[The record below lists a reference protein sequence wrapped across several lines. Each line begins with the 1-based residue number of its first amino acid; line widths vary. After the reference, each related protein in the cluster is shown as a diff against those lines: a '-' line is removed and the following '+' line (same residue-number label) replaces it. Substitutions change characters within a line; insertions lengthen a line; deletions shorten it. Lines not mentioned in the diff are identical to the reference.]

1 MTMCH
6 CIECFVSVSGCA
18 IMVCSLIDLTC
29 DCALIDLT
37 SGQAG
42 VYVEVVKDQCVL
54 LLPLPSSQGPA
65 GQTGSIMGLEV
76 RGGNWPFSFLLEC
89 WNRPQETT
97 ESAITIFK
105 YLQHLFSFCTK
116 HSSLLALLISPLFS
130 SLLFTGHHPPLL

>member
-1 MTMCH
+1 MTKFH
-6 CIECFVSVSGCA
+6 CIVCFVSVSGCA

-29 DCALIDLT
+29 DCALIVLT

-42 VYVEVVKDQCVL
+42 VCVEVVKDQCVL
-54 LLPLPSSQGPA
+54 PLPSSQEPA
-65 GQTGSIMGLEV
+65 GQTGSIMGQEV
-76 RGGNWPFSFLLEC
+76 RGGNWPFNFLLEC

-116 HSSLLALLISPLFS
+116 HSSLLALLSSPLFS
-130 SLLFTGHHPPLL
+130 SILFTGHHPPLL